1 MIRKKIYLLLL
12 LIPLLHGCK
21 ESDFNDLLDRQ
32 GDQRKELQELTD
44 LCKKLNEDIYNLQVI
59 VNTDRI
65 GDNITHIEELADGAG
80 YTISFSK
87 SAPITIRNGKK
98 GDTGPDGDAG
108 KDGID
113 GTDGKDGVDG
123 KDAVA
128 PVIGIKEEEGVYYW
142 TIDGEFVLNN
152 GQKVPVTGKD
162 GLTPQFKI
170 QDGKW
175 YVSFDGNTWDAV
187 PVTGTEKPELVMS
200 ETDDEYVFT
209 LGETTIRIAKEHAFM
224 IKVTSDVQKVTP
236 SEVVSFGYTVTGADA
251 TTHVIIEANG
261 VEAQLDEEKSLVTVT
276 VPSVIEDNS
285 YVMVKA
291 IRNSDGKYSAQ
302 YITIKLNQ
310 YGTFGGVI
318 VVDEDEYLNW

>member
-1 MIRKKIYLLLL
+1 MLAVASVCCACGDLKDRVDVLEQKVSALESKVNQNVNSINALVDAAKKAVTITKVETLTDGYKIYF
-12 LIPLLHGCK
+12 
-21 ESDFNDLLDRQ
+21 SD
-32 GDQRKELQELTD
+32 G
-44 LCKKLNEDIYNLQVI
+44 
-59 VNTDRI
+59 
-65 GDNITHIEELADGAG
+65 
-80 YTISFSK
+80 TIS
-87 SAPITIRNGKK
+87 TISNGVN
-98 GDTGPDGDAG
+98 
-108 KDGID
+108 
-113 GTDGKDGVDG
+113 GTDGKDGVNG

-152 GQKVPVTGKD
+152 GQKVPVTGND

-236 SEVVSFGYTVTGADA
+236 GEVVSFGYTVTGADA

>member
-1 MIRKKIYLLLL
+1 MRKLFLTVLAAASVCCACTSDLKDRVDVL
-12 LIPLLHGCK
+12 
-21 ESDFNDLLDRQ
+21 ESKVSALETKANKNAESISTLVQ
-32 GDQRKELQELTD
+32 AAAKAVTITKVETLTD
-44 LCKKLNEDIYNLQVI
+44 
-59 VNTDRI
+59 
-65 GDNITHIEELADGAG
+65 G
-80 YTISFSK
+80 YKIFFS
-87 SAPITIRNGKK
+87 
-98 GDTGPDGDAG
+98 
-108 KDGID
+108 D
-113 GTDGKDGVDG
+113 GTTAELKNG

-128 PVIGIKEEEGVYYW
+128 PVIGLKEDNGVYYW
-142 TIDGEFVLNN
+142 TIDGEFILNN

-175 YVSFDGNTWDAV
+175 YVSFDGKTWDEV
-187 PVTGTEKPELVMS
+187 PVTGTVKPELVMT
-200 ETDDEYVFT
+200 ETDNEYVFT

-236 SEVVSFGYTVTGADA
+236 GEVVSFGYTVTGADA

>member
-1 MIRKKIYLLLL
+1 MLAVASVCCACGDLKDRVDVLEQKVSALESKVNQNVNSINALVDAAKKAVTITKVETLTDGYKIYF
-12 LIPLLHGCK
+12 
-21 ESDFNDLLDRQ
+21 SD
-32 GDQRKELQELTD
+32 G
-44 LCKKLNEDIYNLQVI
+44 
-59 VNTDRI
+59 
-65 GDNITHIEELADGAG
+65 
-80 YTISFSK
+80 TIS
-87 SAPITIRNGKK
+87 TISNGVN
-98 GDTGPDGDAG
+98 
-108 KDGID
+108 

-175 YVSFDGNTWDAV
+175 YVSFDGKTWDEV
-187 PVTGTEKPELVMS
+187 PVTGTVKPELVMT
-200 ETDDEYVFT
+200 ETDNEYVFT
-209 LGETTIRIAKEHAFM
+209 LGETVISIPKENAFM
-224 IKVTSDVQKVTP
+224 IKVASDNKQVSPGET
-236 SEVVSFGYTVTGADA
+236 VSFKYTITGADE
-251 TTHVIIEANG
+251 TTHVLVEAGGVTAELDEANSS
-261 VEAQLDEEKSLVTVT
+261 VKVIVPTNLPEKA
-276 VPSVIEDNS
+276 

-291 IRNSDGKYSAQ
+291 VRNSDGKYSAQ
-302 YITIKLNQ
+302 YITISKIDP

>member
-1 MIRKKIYLLLL
+1 MLAVASVCCACGDLKDRVDVLEQKVSALESKVNQNVNSINALVDAAKKAV
-12 LIPLLHGCK
+12 
-21 ESDFNDLLDRQ
+21 
-32 GDQRKELQELTD
+32 T
-44 LCKKLNEDIYNLQVI
+44 
-59 VNTDRI
+59 
-65 GDNITHIEELADGAG
+65 ITKVETLADGYKIYFSDG
-80 YTISFSK
+80 TIS
-87 SAPITIRNGKK
+87 TISNGVN
-98 GDTGPDGDAG
+98 
-108 KDGID
+108 

-152 GQKVPVTGKD
+152 GQKVPVTGND

-236 SEVVSFGYTVTGADA
+236 GEVVSFGYTVTGADA

>member
-1 MIRKKIYLLLL
+1 MLAVASVCCACGDLKDRVDVLEQKVSAL
-12 LIPLLHGCK
+12 
-21 ESDFNDLLDRQ
+21 ES
-32 GDQRKELQELTD
+32 K
-44 LCKKLNEDIYNLQVI
+44 
-59 VNTDRI
+59 VNQNVNSINALVDAAQKAVT
-65 GDNITHIEELADGAG
+65 ITKVETLADGYKIYFSDG
-80 YTISFSK
+80 TIS
-87 SAPITIRNGKK
+87 TISNGVN
-98 GDTGPDGDAG
+98 
-108 KDGID
+108 

-152 GQKVPVTGKD
+152 GQKVPVTGND

-236 SEVVSFGYTVTGADA
+236 GEVVSFGYTVTGADA

>member
-1 MIRKKIYLLLL
+1 MLAVVSVCCACGDLKDRVDVLEQKVSALESKVNQNVNSINALVEAAKKAVTITKVETLTDGYKIYF
-12 LIPLLHGCK
+12 
-21 ESDFNDLLDRQ
+21 SD
-32 GDQRKELQELTD
+32 G
-44 LCKKLNEDIYNLQVI
+44 
-59 VNTDRI
+59 
-65 GDNITHIEELADGAG
+65 
-80 YTISFSK
+80 TIS
-87 SAPITIRNGKK
+87 TISNGVN
-98 GDTGPDGDAG
+98 
-108 KDGID
+108 

-142 TIDGEFVLNN
+142 TIDGAFVLNN

-236 SEVVSFGYTVTGADA
+236 GEVVSFGYTVTGADA

>member
-1 MIRKKIYLLLL
+1 MLAVASVCCACGDLKDRVDVLEQKVSALESKVNQNVNSINALVEAAKKAVTITKVETLTDGYKIYF
-12 LIPLLHGCK
+12 
-21 ESDFNDLLDRQ
+21 SD
-32 GDQRKELQELTD
+32 G
-44 LCKKLNEDIYNLQVI
+44 
-59 VNTDRI
+59 
-65 GDNITHIEELADGAG
+65 
-80 YTISFSK
+80 TIS
-87 SAPITIRNGKK
+87 TISNGVN
-98 GDTGPDGDAG
+98 
-108 KDGID
+108 
-113 GTDGKDGVDG
+113 GTDGKDGVNG

-236 SEVVSFGYTVTGADA
+236 GEVVSFGYTVTGADA

>member
-1 MIRKKIYLLLL
+1 MLAVASVCCACGDLKDRVDVLEQKVSALESKVNQNVNSINALVDAAKKAVTITKVETLTDGYKIYF
-12 LIPLLHGCK
+12 
-21 ESDFNDLLDRQ
+21 SD
-32 GDQRKELQELTD
+32 G
-44 LCKKLNEDIYNLQVI
+44 
-59 VNTDRI
+59 
-65 GDNITHIEELADGAG
+65 
-80 YTISFSK
+80 TIS
-87 SAPITIRNGKK
+87 TISNGVN
-98 GDTGPDGDAG
+98 
-108 KDGID
+108 

-175 YVSFDGNTWDAV
+175 YVSFDGNTWNAV

-236 SEVVSFGYTVTGADA
+236 GEVVSFGYTVTGADA

-310 YGTFGGVI
+310 YGIFGGVI

>member
-1 MIRKKIYLLLL
+1 MLAVASVCCACGDLKDRVDVLEQKVSALESKVNQNVNSINALVEAAKKAVTITKVETLTDGYKIYF
-12 LIPLLHGCK
+12 
-21 ESDFNDLLDRQ
+21 SD
-32 GDQRKELQELTD
+32 G
-44 LCKKLNEDIYNLQVI
+44 
-59 VNTDRI
+59 
-65 GDNITHIEELADGAG
+65 
-80 YTISFSK
+80 TIS
-87 SAPITIRNGKK
+87 TISNGVNGK
-98 GDTGPDGDAG
+98 
-108 KDGID
+108 
-113 GTDGKDGVDG
+113 DGKDGVDG

-236 SEVVSFGYTVTGADA
+236 GEVVSFGYTVTGADA

>member
-1 MIRKKIYLLLL
+1 MLAAASVCCACTSDLKDRVDVLESKVSALETKANKNAESISTLVQAAAKAVTITKVETLTDGYKIYF
-12 LIPLLHGCK
+12 
-21 ESDFNDLLDRQ
+21 SD
-32 GDQRKELQELTD
+32 G
-44 LCKKLNEDIYNLQVI
+44 
-59 VNTDRI
+59 
-65 GDNITHIEELADGAG
+65 
-80 YTISFSK
+80 TIS
-87 SAPITIRNGKK
+87 TISNGVN
-98 GDTGPDGDAG
+98 
-108 KDGID
+108 
-113 GTDGKDGVDG
+113 GTDGKDGIDG

-152 GQKVPVTGKD
+152 GQKVPVTGKN

-175 YVSFDGNTWDAV
+175 YVSFDGNTWNAV

-236 SEVVSFGYTVTGADA
+236 GEVVSFGYTVTGADA

>member
-1 MIRKKIYLLLL
+1 MLAVASVCCACGDLKDRVDVLEQKVSALESKVNQNVNSINELVDAAKKAVTITKVETLTDGYKIYF
-12 LIPLLHGCK
+12 
-21 ESDFNDLLDRQ
+21 SD
-32 GDQRKELQELTD
+32 G
-44 LCKKLNEDIYNLQVI
+44 
-59 VNTDRI
+59 
-65 GDNITHIEELADGAG
+65 
-80 YTISFSK
+80 TIS
-87 SAPITIRNGKK
+87 TISN
-98 GDTGPDGDAG
+98 
-108 KDGID
+108 

-236 SEVVSFGYTVTGADA
+236 GEVVSFGYKVTGADA

>member
-1 MIRKKIYLLLL
+1 MLAVASVCCACGDLKDRVDVLEQKVSALESKVNQNVNSINALVDAAKKAVTITKVETLTDGYKIYF
-12 LIPLLHGCK
+12 
-21 ESDFNDLLDRQ
+21 SD
-32 GDQRKELQELTD
+32 G
-44 LCKKLNEDIYNLQVI
+44 
-59 VNTDRI
+59 
-65 GDNITHIEELADGAG
+65 
-80 YTISFSK
+80 TIS
-87 SAPITIRNGKK
+87 TISNGVN
-98 GDTGPDGDAG
+98 
-108 KDGID
+108 

-175 YVSFDGNTWDAV
+175 YVSFDGNTWNAV

-236 SEVVSFGYTVTGADA
+236 GEVVSFGYTVTGADA

-276 VPSVIEDNS
+276 VPSAIEDNS

>member
-1 MIRKKIYLLLL
+1 MLAVASVCCACGDLKDRVDVLEQKVSALESKVNQNVNSINALVDAAKKAVTITKVETLTDGYKIYF
-12 LIPLLHGCK
+12 
-21 ESDFNDLLDRQ
+21 SD
-32 GDQRKELQELTD
+32 G
-44 LCKKLNEDIYNLQVI
+44 
-59 VNTDRI
+59 
-65 GDNITHIEELADGAG
+65 
-80 YTISFSK
+80 TIS
-87 SAPITIRNGKK
+87 TISNGVN
-98 GDTGPDGDAG
+98 
-108 KDGID
+108 

-175 YVSFDGNTWDAV
+175 YVSFDGNTWNAV

-236 SEVVSFGYTVTGADA
+236 GEVVSFGYTVTGADA

-261 VEAQLDEEKSLVTVT
+261 VEAQLDEEKSLVTIT

>member
-1 MIRKKIYLLLL
+1 MLAVASVCCACGDLKDRVDVLEQKVSALESKVNQNVNSINALVDAAKKAVTITKVETLTEGYKIYF
-12 LIPLLHGCK
+12 
-21 ESDFNDLLDRQ
+21 SD
-32 GDQRKELQELTD
+32 G
-44 LCKKLNEDIYNLQVI
+44 
-59 VNTDRI
+59 
-65 GDNITHIEELADGAG
+65 
-80 YTISFSK
+80 TIS
-87 SAPITIRNGKK
+87 TISNGVN
-98 GDTGPDGDAG
+98 
-108 KDGID
+108 

-175 YVSFDGNTWDAV
+175 YVSFDGNTWNAV

-236 SEVVSFGYTVTGADA
+236 GEVVSFGYTVTGADA

-276 VPSVIEDNS
+276 VTSVIEDNS

>member
-1 MIRKKIYLLLL
+1 MLAVASVCCACGDLKDRVDVLEQKVSALESKVNQNVNSINALVDAAKKAVTITKVETLTDGYKIYF
-12 LIPLLHGCK
+12 
-21 ESDFNDLLDRQ
+21 SD
-32 GDQRKELQELTD
+32 G
-44 LCKKLNEDIYNLQVI
+44 
-59 VNTDRI
+59 
-65 GDNITHIEELADGAG
+65 
-80 YTISFSK
+80 TIS
-87 SAPITIRNGKK
+87 TISNG
-98 GDTGPDGDAG
+98 AN
-108 KDGID
+108 

-236 SEVVSFGYTVTGADA
+236 GEVVSFGYTVTGADA

>member
-1 MIRKKIYLLLL
+1 MLAVVSVCCACGDLKDRVDVLEQKVSALESKVNQNVNSINALVEAAKKAVTITKVETLTDGYKIYF
-12 LIPLLHGCK
+12 
-21 ESDFNDLLDRQ
+21 SD
-32 GDQRKELQELTD
+32 G
-44 LCKKLNEDIYNLQVI
+44 
-59 VNTDRI
+59 
-65 GDNITHIEELADGAG
+65 
-80 YTISFSK
+80 TIS
-87 SAPITIRNGKK
+87 TISNGVN
-98 GDTGPDGDAG
+98 
-108 KDGID
+108 

-128 PVIGIKEEEGVYYW
+128 PVIGIKEEEGIYYW

-236 SEVVSFGYTVTGADA
+236 GEVVSFGYTVTGADA

>member
-1 MIRKKIYLLLL
+1 MLAVASVCCACGDLKDRVDVLEQKVSALESKVNQNVNSINALVDAAKKAVTITKVETLTDGYKIYF
-12 LIPLLHGCK
+12 
-21 ESDFNDLLDRQ
+21 SD
-32 GDQRKELQELTD
+32 G
-44 LCKKLNEDIYNLQVI
+44 
-59 VNTDRI
+59 
-65 GDNITHIEELADGAG
+65 
-80 YTISFSK
+80 TIS
-87 SAPITIRNGKK
+87 TISNGVN
-98 GDTGPDGDAG
+98 
-108 KDGID
+108 

-123 KDAVA
+123 KDAIA

-175 YVSFDGNTWDAV
+175 YVSFDGNTWNAV

-236 SEVVSFGYTVTGADA
+236 GEVVSFGYTVTGADA

>member
-1 MIRKKIYLLLL
+1 MRKLFLSMLAVVSVCCACGDLKDRVDVLEQKVSALESKVNQNVNSINALVEAAKKAVTITKVETLTDGYKIYF
-12 LIPLLHGCK
+12 
-21 ESDFNDLLDRQ
+21 SD
-32 GDQRKELQELTD
+32 G
-44 LCKKLNEDIYNLQVI
+44 
-59 VNTDRI
+59 
-65 GDNITHIEELADGAG
+65 
-80 YTISFSK
+80 TIS
-87 SAPITIRNGKK
+87 TISNGVN
-98 GDTGPDGDAG
+98 GA
-108 KDGID
+108 
-113 GTDGKDGVDG
+113 DGKDGVDG

-187 PVTGTEKPELVMS
+187 PVTGAEKPELVMS

-236 SEVVSFGYTVTGADA
+236 GEVVSFGYTVTGADA

>member
-1 MIRKKIYLLLL
+1 MLAVASVCCACGDLKDRVDVLEQKVSTLESKVNQNVNSINALVDAAKKAVTITKVETLTDGYKIYF
-12 LIPLLHGCK
+12 
-21 ESDFNDLLDRQ
+21 SD
-32 GDQRKELQELTD
+32 G
-44 LCKKLNEDIYNLQVI
+44 
-59 VNTDRI
+59 
-65 GDNITHIEELADGAG
+65 
-80 YTISFSK
+80 TIS
-87 SAPITIRNGKK
+87 TISNGVN
-98 GDTGPDGDAG
+98 
-108 KDGID
+108 

-175 YVSFDGNTWDAV
+175 YVSFDGNTWNAV

-236 SEVVSFGYTVTGADA
+236 GEVVSFGYTVTGADA

>member
-1 MIRKKIYLLLL
+1 MLAVVSVCCACGDLKDRVDVLEQKVSALESKVNQNVNSINALVEAAKKAVTITKVETLTDGYKIYF
-12 LIPLLHGCK
+12 
-21 ESDFNDLLDRQ
+21 SD
-32 GDQRKELQELTD
+32 G
-44 LCKKLNEDIYNLQVI
+44 
-59 VNTDRI
+59 
-65 GDNITHIEELADGAG
+65 
-80 YTISFSK
+80 TIS
-87 SAPITIRNGKK
+87 TISNGVN
-98 GDTGPDGDAG
+98 
-108 KDGID
+108 
-113 GTDGKDGVDG
+113 GTDGKDGVNG

-209 LGETTIRIAKEHAFM
+209 LGETVISIPKENAFM
-224 IKVTSDVQKVTP
+224 IKVASDNKQVSPGET
-236 SEVVSFGYTVTGADA
+236 VSFKYTITGADE
-251 TTHVIIEANG
+251 TTHVLVEAGGVTAELDEANSS
-261 VEAQLDEEKSLVTVT
+261 VKVIVPTNLPEKA
-276 VPSVIEDNS
+276 

-291 IRNSDGKYSAQ
+291 VRNSDGKYSAQ
-302 YITIKLNQ
+302 YITISKIDP

>member
-1 MIRKKIYLLLL
+1 MLAVVSVCCACGDLKDRVDVLEQKVSALESKVNQNVNSINALVEAAKKAVTITKVETLTDGYKIYF
-12 LIPLLHGCK
+12 
-21 ESDFNDLLDRQ
+21 SD
-32 GDQRKELQELTD
+32 G
-44 LCKKLNEDIYNLQVI
+44 
-59 VNTDRI
+59 
-65 GDNITHIEELADGAG
+65 
-80 YTISFSK
+80 TIS
-87 SAPITIRNGKK
+87 TISNGVN
-98 GDTGPDGDAG
+98 
-108 KDGID
+108 

-128 PVIGIKEEEGVYYW
+128 PVIGIKEEEGIYYW
-142 TIDGEFVLNN
+142 TIDGEFVLND

-236 SEVVSFGYTVTGADA
+236 GEVVSFGYTVTGADA

>member
-1 MIRKKIYLLLL
+1 MLAVASVCCACGDLKDRVDVLEQKVSALESKVNQNVNSINALVDAAKKAVTITKVETLTDGYKIYF
-12 LIPLLHGCK
+12 
-21 ESDFNDLLDRQ
+21 SD
-32 GDQRKELQELTD
+32 G
-44 LCKKLNEDIYNLQVI
+44 
-59 VNTDRI
+59 
-65 GDNITHIEELADGAG
+65 
-80 YTISFSK
+80 TIS
-87 SAPITIRNGKK
+87 TISN
-98 GDTGPDGDAG
+98 
-108 KDGID
+108 

-152 GQKVPVTGKD
+152 GQKVPVTGND

-236 SEVVSFGYTVTGADA
+236 GEVVSFGYTVTGADA

>member
-1 MIRKKIYLLLL
+1 MLAVASVCCACGDLKNRVDVLEQKVSALESKVNQNVNSINALVDAAKKAVTITKVETLTDGYKIYF
-12 LIPLLHGCK
+12 
-21 ESDFNDLLDRQ
+21 SD
-32 GDQRKELQELTD
+32 G
-44 LCKKLNEDIYNLQVI
+44 
-59 VNTDRI
+59 
-65 GDNITHIEELADGAG
+65 
-80 YTISFSK
+80 TIS
-87 SAPITIRNGKK
+87 TISNGVN
-98 GDTGPDGDAG
+98 
-108 KDGID
+108 

-175 YVSFDGNTWDAV
+175 YVSFDGNTWNAV

-236 SEVVSFGYTVTGADA
+236 GEVVSFGYTVTGADA

>member
-1 MIRKKIYLLLL
+1 MDAAKKAVTITKVETLTDGYKIYF
-12 LIPLLHGCK
+12 
-21 ESDFNDLLDRQ
+21 SD
-32 GDQRKELQELTD
+32 G
-44 LCKKLNEDIYNLQVI
+44 
-59 VNTDRI
+59 
-65 GDNITHIEELADGAG
+65 
-80 YTISFSK
+80 TIS
-87 SAPITIRNGKK
+87 TISNGVN
-98 GDTGPDGDAG
+98 
-108 KDGID
+108 

-175 YVSFDGNTWDAV
+175 YVSFDGNTWNAV

-236 SEVVSFGYTVTGADA
+236 GEVVSFGYTVTGADA

>member
-1 MIRKKIYLLLL
+1 MLAVVSVCCACGDLKDRVDVLEQKVSALESKVNQNVNSINALVEAAKKAVTITKVETLTDGYKIYF
-12 LIPLLHGCK
+12 
-21 ESDFNDLLDRQ
+21 SD
-32 GDQRKELQELTD
+32 G
-44 LCKKLNEDIYNLQVI
+44 
-59 VNTDRI
+59 
-65 GDNITHIEELADGAG
+65 
-80 YTISFSK
+80 TIS
-87 SAPITIRNGKK
+87 TISNGVN
-98 GDTGPDGDAG
+98 
-108 KDGID
+108 
-113 GTDGKDGVDG
+113 GTDGKDGVNG

-209 LGETTIRIAKEHAFM
+209 LGETTICIAKEHAFM

-236 SEVVSFGYTVTGADA
+236 GEVVSFGYTVTGADA

>member
-1 MIRKKIYLLLL
+1 MLAVVSVCCACGDLKDRVDVLEQKVSALESKVNQNVNSINALVEAAKKAVTITKVETLTDGYKIYF
-12 LIPLLHGCK
+12 
-21 ESDFNDLLDRQ
+21 SD
-32 GDQRKELQELTD
+32 G
-44 LCKKLNEDIYNLQVI
+44 
-59 VNTDRI
+59 
-65 GDNITHIEELADGAG
+65 
-80 YTISFSK
+80 TIS
-87 SAPITIRNGKK
+87 TISNGVN
-98 GDTGPDGDAG
+98 
-108 KDGID
+108 

-187 PVTGTEKPELVMS
+187 PVTGAEKPELVMS

-236 SEVVSFGYTVTGADA
+236 GEVVSFGYTVTGADA

>member
-1 MIRKKIYLLLL
+1 MLAVASVCCACGDLKDRVDVLEQKVSALESKVNQNVNSINALVDAAKKAVTITKVETLTDGYKIYF
-12 LIPLLHGCK
+12 
-21 ESDFNDLLDRQ
+21 SD
-32 GDQRKELQELTD
+32 G
-44 LCKKLNEDIYNLQVI
+44 
-59 VNTDRI
+59 
-65 GDNITHIEELADGAG
+65 
-80 YTISFSK
+80 TIS
-87 SAPITIRNGKK
+87 TISNGVN
-98 GDTGPDGDAG
+98 
-108 KDGID
+108 
-113 GTDGKDGVDG
+113 GTNGKDGVDG

-236 SEVVSFGYTVTGADA
+236 GEVVSFGYTVTGADA

>member
-1 MIRKKIYLLLL
+1 MRKLFLSMLAVASVCCACGDLKDRVDVLEQKVSALESKVNQNVNSINALVDAAKKAVTITKVETLTDGYKIYF
-12 LIPLLHGCK
+12 
-21 ESDFNDLLDRQ
+21 SD
-32 GDQRKELQELTD
+32 G
-44 LCKKLNEDIYNLQVI
+44 
-59 VNTDRI
+59 
-65 GDNITHIEELADGAG
+65 
-80 YTISFSK
+80 TIS
-87 SAPITIRNGKK
+87 TISNGVNGK
-98 GDTGPDGDAG
+98 
-108 KDGID
+108 
-113 GTDGKDGVDG
+113 DGKDGVDG

-152 GQKVPVTGKD
+152 GQKVPVTGND

-236 SEVVSFGYTVTGADA
+236 GEVVSFGYTVTGADA

-276 VPSVIEDNS
+276 VSSVIEDNS

>member
-1 MIRKKIYLLLL
+1 MLAVASVCCACGDLKDRVDVLEQKVSALESKVNQNVNSINALVDAAKKAVTITKVETLTDGYKIYF
-12 LIPLLHGCK
+12 
-21 ESDFNDLLDRQ
+21 SD
-32 GDQRKELQELTD
+32 G
-44 LCKKLNEDIYNLQVI
+44 
-59 VNTDRI
+59 
-65 GDNITHIEELADGAG
+65 
-80 YTISFSK
+80 TIS
-87 SAPITIRNGKK
+87 TISNGVN
-98 GDTGPDGDAG
+98 
-108 KDGID
+108 

-175 YVSFDGNTWDAV
+175 YVSFDGNTWNAV

-236 SEVVSFGYTVTGADA
+236 GEVVSFGYTVTGADA

-291 IRNSDGKYSAQ
+291 ILNSDGKYSAQ

>member
-1 MIRKKIYLLLL
+1 MRKLFLSMLAVASVCCACGDLKDRVDVLEQKVSALESKVNQNVNSINELVEAAKKAVTITKVETLTDGYKIYF
-12 LIPLLHGCK
+12 
-21 ESDFNDLLDRQ
+21 SD
-32 GDQRKELQELTD
+32 G
-44 LCKKLNEDIYNLQVI
+44 
-59 VNTDRI
+59 
-65 GDNITHIEELADGAG
+65 
-80 YTISFSK
+80 TIS
-87 SAPITIRNGKK
+87 TISNGVN
-98 GDTGPDGDAG
+98 
-108 KDGID
+108 

-170 QDGKW
+170 QDSKW

-236 SEVVSFGYTVTGADA
+236 GEVVSFGYTVTGADA

>member
-1 MIRKKIYLLLL
+1 MRKLFLSMLAVASVCCACGDLKDRVDVLEQKVSALESKVNQNVNSINELVEAAKKAVTITKVETLTDGYKIYF
-12 LIPLLHGCK
+12 
-21 ESDFNDLLDRQ
+21 SD
-32 GDQRKELQELTD
+32 G
-44 LCKKLNEDIYNLQVI
+44 
-59 VNTDRI
+59 
-65 GDNITHIEELADGAG
+65 
-80 YTISFSK
+80 TIS
-87 SAPITIRNGKK
+87 TISNGVN
-98 GDTGPDGDAG
+98 
-108 KDGID
+108 

-236 SEVVSFGYTVTGADA
+236 GEVVSFGYTVTGADA

-261 VEAQLDEEKSLVTVT
+261 VDAQLDEEKSLVTVT

>member
-1 MIRKKIYLLLL
+1 MRKLFLSMLAVVSVCCACGDLKDRVDVLEQKVSALESKVNQNVNSINALVEAAKKAVTITKVETLTDGYKIYF
-12 LIPLLHGCK
+12 
-21 ESDFNDLLDRQ
+21 SD
-32 GDQRKELQELTD
+32 G
-44 LCKKLNEDIYNLQVI
+44 
-59 VNTDRI
+59 
-65 GDNITHIEELADGAG
+65 
-80 YTISFSK
+80 TIS
-87 SAPITIRNGKK
+87 TISNGVN
-98 GDTGPDGDAG
+98 
-108 KDGID
+108 

-236 SEVVSFGYTVTGADA
+236 GEVVSFGYTVTGADA

>member
-1 MIRKKIYLLLL
+1 MLAVASVCCACGDLKDRVDVLEQKVSALESKVNQNVNSINALVDAAKKAVTITKVETLTDGYKIYF
-12 LIPLLHGCK
+12 
-21 ESDFNDLLDRQ
+21 SD
-32 GDQRKELQELTD
+32 G
-44 LCKKLNEDIYNLQVI
+44 
-59 VNTDRI
+59 
-65 GDNITHIEELADGAG
+65 
-80 YTISFSK
+80 TIS
-87 SAPITIRNGKK
+87 TISNGVN
-98 GDTGPDGDAG
+98 
-108 KDGID
+108 

-236 SEVVSFGYTVTGADA
+236 GEVVSFGYTVTGADA

>member
-1 MIRKKIYLLLL
+1 MLAVASVCCACGDLKDRVDVLEQKVSALESKVNQNVNSINALVDAAKKAVTITKVETLTDGYKIYF
-12 LIPLLHGCK
+12 
-21 ESDFNDLLDRQ
+21 SD
-32 GDQRKELQELTD
+32 G
-44 LCKKLNEDIYNLQVI
+44 
-59 VNTDRI
+59 
-65 GDNITHIEELADGAG
+65 
-80 YTISFSK
+80 TIS
-87 SAPITIRNGKK
+87 TISNGVN
-98 GDTGPDGDAG
+98 
-108 KDGID
+108 

-175 YVSFDGNTWDAV
+175 YVSFDGNTWNAV

-236 SEVVSFGYTVTGADA
+236 GEVISFGYTVTGADA

>member
-1 MIRKKIYLLLL
+1 MLAVASVCCACGDLKDRVDVLEQKVSALESKVNQNVNSINVLVDAAKKAVTITKVETLTDGYKIYF
-12 LIPLLHGCK
+12 
-21 ESDFNDLLDRQ
+21 SD
-32 GDQRKELQELTD
+32 G
-44 LCKKLNEDIYNLQVI
+44 
-59 VNTDRI
+59 
-65 GDNITHIEELADGAG
+65 
-80 YTISFSK
+80 TIS
-87 SAPITIRNGKK
+87 TISNGVN
-98 GDTGPDGDAG
+98 
-108 KDGID
+108 

-175 YVSFDGNTWDAV
+175 YVSFDGNTWNAV

-236 SEVVSFGYTVTGADA
+236 GEVVSFGYTVTGADA